1 MSVKFK
7 RNIIVLL
14 TIFISITTMNSCK
27 KKCNCSQNY
36 DATRLY
42 DKGDLVI
49 YNGKCWKAS
58 SRGKGI
64 TPGPWLQ
71 DGNDI
76 WKECIEES
84 YFRHPTILSTFIVTL
99 IDLIPKLPS
108 DFSIFAMQ
116 DESEI

>member
-1 MSVKFK
+1 MGVLYNMSVKFN
-7 RNIIVLL
+7 RNIIVLF
-14 TIFISITTMNSCK
+14 TIFISITAMNSCK
-27 KKCNCSQNY
+27 KKCNCSENY

-58 SRGKGI
+58 SKGRGI

-76 WKECIEES
+76 WKECIE
-84 YFRHPTILSTFIVTL
+84 
-99 IDLIPKLPS
+99 
-108 DFSIFAMQ
+108 Q
-116 DESEI
+116 

>member
-7 RNIIVLL
+7 RNIIVLF

-27 KKCNCSQNY
+27 KKCNCSENY

-58 SRGKGI
+58 SRGRGI

-76 WKECIEES
+76 WKECIE
-84 YFRHPTILSTFIVTL
+84 
-99 IDLIPKLPS
+99 
-108 DFSIFAMQ
+108 Q
-116 DESEI
+116 